1 MTDPQTS
8 VEVQIRNLEARHVE
22 AMLARDEATLSTLWS
37 PSMIVN
43 APNNTVSDGPGT
55 LQAMRA
61 GFVHYHAYE
70 QTIESVKIFGD
81 TAIVMGQETV
91 TPVMGPDANK
101 PVQRRFLDVWQR
113 TEDRWLQIARQASI
127 ILTA

>member
-1 MTDPQTS
+1 MTESQTS
-8 VEVQIRNLEARHVE
+8 AEQHIRGAESRHVE

-81 TAIVMGQETV
+81 TAIVVRQETV
-91 TPVMGPDANK
+91 VPVIGPDANK
-101 PVQRRFLDVWQR
+101 TVQRRFLDVWQLSGS
-113 TEDRWLQIARQASI
+113 RWLQIARQASVI
-127 ILTA
+127 PAA

>member
-1 MTDPQTS
+1 MTESKTS
-8 VEVQIRNLEARHVE
+8 AEEQIRNAESRHVE

-43 APNNTVSDGPGT
+43 APNNTVSDGPAT

-101 PVQRRFLDVWQR
+101 PVRRRFLDVWQL
-113 TEDRWLQIARQASI
+113 TEDRWLQIARQASVVP
-127 ILTA
+127 AA